1 MIHSL
6 SLLLTQI
13 LWLSADVTTFRV
25 YAGCDGLLKA
35 IIVKNRGAIEML
47 PIENRDEF
55 TIFFVPGSDLAYHD
69 EVS

>member
-13 LWLSADVTTFRV
+13 LWLSADVTTFRA
-25 YAGCDGLLKA
+25 YTGCDCLLKA

-55 TIFFVPGSDLAYHD
+55 TIFFVPECDLAYHD